1 MLDAP
6 LFGMLSLKTILVPV
20 DFGESSGEALRYAL
34 ALARAFD
41 AHVVLMHAIDM
52 PFYAYPSY
60 PLLPMGD
67 AAAAMERAAL
77 TGLDAE
83 LTRATQSWTKVTSM
97 LRRGTPWREIIE
109 VAEQKQVDLIV
120 MGTHGH
126 HGLSH
131 ALLGSVAERVIRASS
146 VPVLTIR
153 AASTGAPA
161 RAAKSAKGA
170 KEDDD
175 VDTYE
180 ERLSRPNAATIETAT
195 LVGAVTGLATG
206 ALAGPIGALAG
217 GWLGSAVGTVT
228 GVALDEQQSRERKVA
243 AKLDEDMGVIG
254 GDIGAADP
262 NLPPARIGA
271 FSAGSAGVGR
281 PHEAGPSEGPMQDL
295 SDDR

>member
-1 MLDAP
+1 
-6 LFGMLSLKTILVPV
+6 MLSVKTILVPV

-83 LTRATQSWTKVTSM
+83 LTRATQTWTKVTSM
-97 LRRGTPWREIIE
+97 LRRGTAWREIIE
-109 VAEQKQVDLIV
+109 VAQQKEIDLIV

-153 AASTGAPA
+153 AESTAA
-161 RAAKSAKGA
+161 RASAAKRAKGA

-175 VDTYE
+175 IDTYE

-243 AKLDEDMGVIG
+243 EKLDEDMGVIG
-254 GDIGAADP
+254 GDIGAAAP

-281 PHEAGPSEGPMQDL
+281 PHEAGPSEGPMQDI